1 MYPMVVPQRGEVNE
15 RAPATP
21 SGVGGWL
28 ALLCLL
34 LLVWQ
39 PLTLALS
46 TARSLGSLTFRGM
59 PMALVVLA
67 QLIVAG
73 IGVAAGL
80 ALMGTHRGAATFA
93 TWSLALSAAMDL
105 FVYATPFLPNRRMPG
120 TTPLFV
126 FSSMAYYA
134 IWIVYLLRS
143 KRVRNTFPGL

>member
-1 MYPMVVPQRGEVNE
+1 MVVPQRDEVNE
-15 RAPATP
+15 QTAETP

-46 TARSLGSLTFRGM
+46 TSRSLSSLAIRGL

-67 QLIVAG
+67 QLMVTGA
-73 IGVAAGL
+73 GVAAGL
-80 ALMGTHRGAATFA
+80 ALMGTHPGAVAFTK
-93 TWSLALSAAMDL
+93 WSLVLSAAMDL
-105 FVYATPFLPNRRMPG
+105 FVYATPFLPNRRLPG

-126 FSSMAYYA
+126 GASLAYYA
-134 IWIVYLLRS
+134 VWIAYLSRS
-143 KRVRNTFPGL
+143 RRVRNTFGAGL

>member
-1 MYPMVVPQRGEVNE
+1 MVAPPRDAVNE
-15 RAPATP
+15 HAHETP

-46 TARSLGSLTFRGM
+46 TARSLGSLAFRGL

-67 QLIVAG
+67 QLVVAG

-93 TWSLALSAAMDL
+93 KWALVLSAAMDL
-105 FVYATPFLPNRRMPG
+105 FVYATPFLPNRRLPG

-126 FSSMAYYA
+126 CASLTYYG
-134 IWIVYLLRS
+134 IWIAYLSRS
-143 KRVRNTFPGL
+143 KRVRSTFPQ